1 MKKICFALLLAFLIS
16 ALLSACDGLLPP
28 KGDDFYFD
36 GDIDTD
42 TSRRPDPEAPTD
54 GEPEAGIGEN
64 DPTDMPYLPLS

>member
-1 MKKICFALLLAFLIS
+1 MKKICFALLLVLVTS
-16 ALLSACDGLLPP
+16 VLLSACDGLLPP

-54 GEPEAGIGEN
+54 GESEPGIGEN